1 MNIIEASNIT
11 KHYGT
16 VLALDNVSFNVAKNS
31 IFGLLG
37 PNGAGKTTLVKAML
51 DTIHYNK
58 GDFIIN
64 KISSKQTQSRNSV
77 AYLSEKFSFFPFF
90 TVENTLKFFQKIY
103 RSKTQ
108 QPIFNLEEALDRTSI
123 IDLRKRKIK
132 TLSKGQLQRLGIAS
146 MLLSC
151 ADIFIFDE
159 PFSGLDP
166 IGIKDIKDIF
176 KVLKERGKTIFINSH
191 ILSEMEQICDEV
203 AILDHGK
210 LLTLKKIEEIK
221 NSKQSL
227 EDFFYTLI
235 KESNHNA

>member
-77 AYLSEKFSFFPFF
+77 AQAF
-90 TVENTLKFFQKIY
+90 
-103 RSKTQ
+103 
-108 QPIFNLEEALDRTSI
+108 
-123 IDLRKRKIK
+123 
-132 TLSKGQLQRLGIAS
+132 
-146 MLLSC
+146 
-151 ADIFIFDE
+151 
-159 PFSGLDP
+159 
-166 IGIKDIKDIF
+166 
-176 KVLKERGKTIFINSH
+176 
-191 ILSEMEQICDEV
+191 
-203 AILDHGK
+203 
-210 LLTLKKIEEIK
+210 
-221 NSKQSL
+221 
-227 EDFFYTLI
+227 
-235 KESNHNA
+235 